1 MRSQKGV
8 ALLVVLMILAIMAAL
23 ASEMTL
29 RYQINIRRTGYTQQ
43 QLQQNWLVGLAEHQ
57 AMQILAQDLRDNA
70 KLLTRDQ
77 LWAQPQ
83 QRELASGN
91 TVSWQLTDR
100 QACFNVNALVNTP
113 TDAMADVPASVRVF
127 TALLAN
133 LDVTGAPAEAL
144 IDAIA
149 DYIDSDETPR
159 RSGAEN
165 EYYRTSRDPHTI
177 GGRRLYSVSEL
188 RQIKGM
194 TPALYQRLVPFVC
207 ALPNDELKINISTL
221 TREDAPLLA
230 AMLDNMLSVSDVR
243 ALFDKQ
249 KRQNLAS
256 PAALKTA
263 LEKTFPGR
271 KDELEAFKNVAAT
284 TSQYFRLQ
292 TTVSL
297 GDSRSGTISELEFDT
312 KTSQLF
318 ITARRRAA
326 VDR

>member
-29 RYQINIRRTGYTQQ
+29 RYQINIKRTGYTRQ
-43 QLQQNWLVGLAEHQ
+43 QLQQNWLLGLAEHQ
-57 AMQILAQDLRDNA
+57 AMLTLAQDLRDNA

-83 QRELASGN
+83 RLALASGETIN
-91 TVSWQLTDR
+91 WQLTDR
-100 QACFNVNALVNTP
+100 QACFNINALVNAP
-113 TDAMADVPASVRVF
+113 TDIMADVPASVQVF

-133 LDVTGAPAEAL
+133 LGVTGAPAEAL

-159 RSGAEN
+159 RAGAEN
-165 EYYRTSRDPHTI
+165 DYYRTSGDPHTI

-194 TPALYQRLVPFVC
+194 TPALYQQLIPFTC

-221 TREDAPLLA
+221 TRDDAPLLA
-230 AMLDNMLSVSDVR
+230 AMLNNAVQVSDIR

-249 KRQNLAS
+249 KRQGWTS
-256 PAALKTA
+256 IAALKA
-263 LEKTFPGR
+263 SIEKSFPGR
-271 KDELEAFKNVAAT
+271 KEELEAFKNIAAT
-284 TSQYFRLQ
+284 TSQYFRLETIVDQ
-292 TTVSL
+292 
-297 GDSRSGTISELEFDT
+297 GESRSGTISDLEFDT
-312 KTSQLF
+312 KKSQLF

-326 VDR
+326 VGH

>member
-43 QLQQNWLVGLAEHQ
+43 QLQQNWLNELAEHQ
-57 AMQILAQDLRDNA
+57 AMLTLAQDLHDNA

-83 QRELASGN
+83 RLELAGGD
-91 TVSWQLTDR
+91 TLSWRLTDR
-100 QACFNVNALVNTP
+100 QACFNINALVNTP
-113 TDAMADVPASVRVF
+113 TDIMADEPASVAIF

-133 LDVTGAPAEAL
+133 LGVTGAPAEAL

-194 TPALYQRLVPFVC
+194 TPELYHRLIPFTC

-221 TREDAPLLA
+221 SREDAPLLA

-243 ALFDKQ
+243 ALFDKS

-256 PAALKTA
+256 PVALKTS

-271 KDELEAFKNVAAT
+271 KAELEAFKNVAAT
-284 TSQYFRLQ
+284 TSQYFRLE
-292 TTVSL
+292 TVVKQGES
-297 GDSRSGTISELEFDT
+297 SGGMISDLEFDT